1 MYLWRSCIRQ
11 SQLIYPDFVQGLLN
25 FQHQWTNCRST
36 SLWHHFPYEIHKICS
51 MVVKTVKHK
60 NETLNIKEARFLF
73 IFLVDP
79 GLHVKAD
86 SMYTI
91 LGHFVLVIKWHLGL
105 KGGKCGCCIHVN
117 KWRSWVQSALHAIW
131 LYVQSGSDDIF

>member
-1 MYLWRSCIRQ
+1 
-11 SQLIYPDFVQGLLN
+11 
-25 FQHQWTNCRST
+25 
-36 SLWHHFPYEIHKICS
+36 

-73 IFLVDP
+73 IFLVDH

-91 LGHFVLVIKWHLGL
+91 LGHFVLVIK
-105 KGGKCGCCIHVN
+105 
-117 KWRSWVQSALHAIW
+117 
-131 LYVQSGSDDIF
+131 